1 MVDSMGARPSSIAF
15 LGMIEWQHLSIEVTK
30 SAISSTGHRELTTDY
45 RERRRR
51 DERHRALDSVLVRK
65 LDG

>member
-1 MVDSMGARPSSIAF
+1 MVDSTGARPSSIAF
-15 LGMIEWQHLSIEVTK
+15 LGLIEWQHLSIEVTK
-30 SAISSTGHRELTTDY
+30 SAISSTAHRELTTDY

-51 DERHRALDSVLVRK
+51 DERHRALHNVLVRK

>member
-1 MVDSMGARPSSIAF
+1 MVDSPGARPSSIAF
-15 LGMIEWQHLSIEVTK
+15 LGMSAWQHLSIEVTK
-30 SAISSTGHRELTTDY
+30 SAISSTGHRELPTDH

-51 DERHRALDSVLVRK
+51 DERHRALHNVLVRK